1 VVVPDLIANNKE
13 ELSMK
18 RRTIVLLI
26 FLAMLAINTTLVLA
40 EDGPQPPGGPTGGC
54 SGPECK

>member
-1 VVVPDLIANNKE
+1 
-13 ELSMK
+13 MK